1 MTPKKRT
8 TKRTRTPLN
17 NTERKP
23 LHGACAIER
32 KNNMKSEHTKTMT
45 DEERR
50 ELQQEVA
57 GMDDDALAEFRNCF
71 DEDEMGFYGEEGA
84 IE

>member
-1 MTPKKRT
+1 
-8 TKRTRTPLN
+8 
-17 NTERKP
+17 
-23 LHGACAIER
+23 
-32 KNNMKSEHTKTMT
+32 MKSEHTKTMT

-57 GMDDDALAEFRNCF
+57 GMDDDALAEFRNRF

>member
-1 MTPKKRT
+1 MGLVLLRGKS
-8 TKRTRTPLN
+8 
-17 NTERKP
+17 
-23 LHGACAIER
+23 
-32 KNNMKSEHTKTMT
+32 NMKSEHTKTMT
-45 DEERR
+45 DEERH

-57 GMDDDALAEFRNCF
+57 GMDDDALAEFRNRF